1 MKGIICDLF
10 GHRNITFLTMQPG
23 DAGVYVGAACLRCRL
38 NAVGDTTIGYL
49 IPNENEEA

>member
-23 DAGVYVGAACLRCRL
+23 TRGVAIGAACLRCHL
-38 NAVGDTTIGYL
+38 SAVDERPIGYL
-49 IPNENEEA
+49 IPLPEEA